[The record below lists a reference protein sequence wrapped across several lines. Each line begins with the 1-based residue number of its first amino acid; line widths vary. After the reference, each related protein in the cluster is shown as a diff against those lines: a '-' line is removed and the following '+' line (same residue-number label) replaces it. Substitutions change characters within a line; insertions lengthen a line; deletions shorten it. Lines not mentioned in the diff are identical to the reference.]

1 MGLDQSYILR
11 IIKLK
16 LIYHCKRKIF
26 LSKVLEEMTLKET
39 THGVLIYHPEA
50 DGNIII
56 IQTLDI
62 LPKFRE
68 GDLRYVNISNIYRES
83 T

>member
-1 MGLDQSYILR
+1 
-11 IIKLK
+11 
-16 LIYHCKRKIF
+16 
-26 LSKVLEEMTLKET
+26 MTLKET